1 MLIQLIIGTFVICGT
16 VLIQAMFIGVLS
28 KVLANI
34 NDWLLNGSKTLK
46 MILVVTAM
54 VIWLVGGL
62 TASAW
67 LWAAIFLIFDVFS
80 ELESALYF
88 SVVTFTTLGYGDVVL
103 GTQWRLLGSLT
114 AVNGLIIVGLNSF
127 AFPPSKSNTVFP
139 IWCNMYLNDF

>member
-28 KVLANI
+28 KALANI

-67 LWAAIFLIFDVFS
+67 LWAAIFLIFDVFV
-80 ELESALYF
+80 LY
-88 SVVTFTTLGYGDVVL
+88 
-103 GTQWRLLGSLT
+103 
-114 AVNGLIIVGLNSF
+114 
-127 AFPPSKSNTVFP
+127 
-139 IWCNMYLNDF
+139 

>member
-54 VIWLVGGL
+54 GNLVGRRLNGECVVMGCY
-62 TASAW
+62 
-67 LWAAIFLIFDVFS
+67 IFNF
-80 ELESALYF
+80 
-88 SVVTFTTLGYGDVVL
+88 
-103 GTQWRLLGSLT
+103 
-114 AVNGLIIVGLNSF
+114 
-127 AFPPSKSNTVFP
+127 
-139 IWCNMYLNDF
+139 

>member
-28 KVLANI
+28 KALANI

-67 LWAAIFLIFDVFS
+67 LWSAIFLIFDVFS
-80 ELESALYF
+80 ELEPALYF

-114 AVNGLIIVGLNSF
+114 AVNGLIIVGLNT
-127 AFPPSKSNTVFP
+127 AFLMEAISQIRKVQSKKPS
-139 IWCNMYLNDF
+139 